1 MNKLDILSLA
11 YRNLWRRKVR
21 AILTILGVLI
31 GTMAIVVMIS
41 IGIGLDQAQRKM
53 IESWGNLNMVTVN
66 QGRSYDYETGDTIGE
81 EQFLDDEAVAAMEGY
96 PGVTVVAPVYVVNS
110 DAKYGKLQGY
120 VNVYG
125 IEPSK
130 MAAMELKILEGR
142 LPTDLDRNMVVVGY
156 QVRNNFYDPKAMYGG
171 RYEYKPMDS
180 LEMNGK
186 LVTVSLTKYDDKTGS
201 STTKRQGVQIVGVLE
216 GEYSETAW
224 NVYAPL
230 EDVRRWR
237 KYVNTNSGGG
247 GYVYYERSMGS
258 ASITRS
264 SSGGSAARDK
274 KAAEQYDNIM
284 VRCEDVAA
292 ARAVSKVLREEG
304 YNVYA
309 LADQLE
315 GIESQSMMIQLV
327 LGGIGAITLLVA
339 SIGIANTMIMSI
351 YERTREIGV
360 MKVVGA
366 GAGDVQALFLME
378 AGLIGIFG
386 GVVGLAVSCGISRI
400 INYVSAGRYMSIGE
414 EAINMS
420 VIPFWLAVFALVF
433 AFFIGIVAGWFP
445 ARRATRL
452 SPITAIRNE

>member
-21 AILTILGVLI
+21 AVLTILGVLI

-66 QGRSYDYETGDTIGE
+66 QGRSYNYETGETIGE

-96 PGVTVVAPVYVVNS
+96 PGVDVVAPVYVIS
-110 DAKYGKLQGY
+110 SEAKYGKMQGY
-120 VNVYG
+120 LNVYG

-130 MAAMELKILEGR
+130 MEAMELKILEGR
-142 LPTDLDRNMVVVGY
+142 LLTDLDRNMMVVGY
-156 QVRNNFYDPKAMYGG
+156 QVRSNFYDPKAVYNPGFDY
-171 RYEYKPMDS
+171 RSQNS

-186 LVTVSLTKYDDKTGS
+186 LVTVNLNKYDDKTGQ
-201 STTKRQGVQIVGVLE
+201 STTKRQSAQIIGVLE
-216 GEYSETAW
+216 GEYTETAW
-224 NVYAPL
+224 NAYAPL

-237 KYVNTNSGGG
+237 KYVNANNSGGYAVYDMG
-247 GYVYYERSMGS
+247 GGRSVTS
-258 ASITRS
+258 ARS
-264 SSGGSAARDK
+264 DARSK
-274 KAAEQYDNIM
+274 KAADQYDNIM
-284 VRCEDVAA
+284 IRCKDVSA
-292 ARAVSKVLREEG
+292 ARAVCKTLREQG
-304 YNVYA
+304 YNVYT

-315 GIESQSMMIQLV
+315 GFESQSLMIQAV

-366 GAGDVQALFLME
+366 NGGDVQALFLME
-378 AGLIGIFG
+378 AGLIGVFG
-386 GVVGLAVSCGISRI
+386 GMVGLAVSYGISRV
-400 INYVSAGRYMSIGE
+400 INYFAAGTFVTVGE
-414 EAINMS
+414 EAMDVS
-420 VIPFWLAVFALVF
+420 VIPFWLAGFALVF